1 MLLLQGAG
9 TDSIP
14 GQGNKIP
21 HVSRWPKKKKKQQQ
35 GSLQSGKKEHKGLR
49 ILEPCTF
56 LAAVSLRS
64 MLYKVPHTWVFF
76 FF

>member
-1 MLLLQGAG
+1 MLLLQGS

-21 HVSRWPKKKKKQQQ
+21 HVSRWPKEEKEKAARLSQR
-35 GSLQSGKKEHKGLR
+35 GKKEHKGLR

-64 MLYKVPHTWVFF
+64 MLYKVPHTCFF
-76 FF
+76 LNY